1 MKKILVPVD
10 FSVSAKNA
18 AEFACNLALF
28 YNAEIWLYHSYEMP
42 LITGEFPA
50 PLYDIND
57 LQIAAENELT
67 LLTSSLLGKLRS
79 KVTIHLKEDANLLQT
94 GVASFCDEIKP
105 DLVVIGLSGGNTL
118 TKLVVG
124 SNTIRIIHELTYPV
138 LVIPP
143 KASFVPVRKIGF
155 ACDYKQIEASTPV
168 ALIQKIVTDFNATL
182 YVLNVDYRDQ
192 HITEELIEEVFLLKE
207 LLKDTETVYES
218 IEAESITEG
227 INQFITKENLDWITV
242 IPKKHTLVQKMFSR
256 SYSKDLLFHTFVPIL
271 CVHQ

>member
-10 FSVSAKNA
+10 FSESANNA

-67 LLTSSLLGKLRS
+67 LLTNSLLGKLRS
-79 KVTIHLKEDANLLQT
+79 KVTIHLKADANLLQT
-94 GVASFCDEIKP
+94 GVAGFCDEIKP
-105 DLVVIGLSGGNTL
+105 DLVVIGLSGGNAL

-182 YVLNVDYRDQ
+182 YVLNVDYKDA
-192 HITEELIEEVFLLKE
+192 HVTEELIEEVFLLKE

-227 INQFITKENLDWITV
+227 INQFIAKENLDWITV
-242 IPKKHTLVQKMFSR
+242 IPKKHTLVQKMFTR

>member
-10 FSVSAKNA
+10 FSVSANNA

-79 KVTIHLKEDANLLQT
+79 KVTIHLKADVNLLQT

-105 DLVVIGLSGGNTL
+105 DLVVIGLSGGNAL

-218 IEAESITEG
+218 IEAENVTEG